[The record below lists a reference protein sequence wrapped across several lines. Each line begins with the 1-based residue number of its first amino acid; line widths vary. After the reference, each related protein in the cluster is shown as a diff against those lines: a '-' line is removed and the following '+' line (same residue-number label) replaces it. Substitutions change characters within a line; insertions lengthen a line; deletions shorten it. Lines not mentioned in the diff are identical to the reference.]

1 MGVAVGSS
9 MSHDKLLEEI
19 KNTPAIKK
27 LNIVKNIVRE
37 LIKHLLKPIEVG
49 DNVVL
54 CKSDF
59 VVASAGSESI
69 GKSEAVFKVVES
81 DKTWLPSNARLNYL
95 CDAVELAH
103 SYLKTG
109 KVEKT
114 AIVFNGSHYMVP
126 FALKG

>member
-1 MGVAVGSS
+1 MSVAVGSS

-81 DKTWLPSNARLNYL
+81 DKTWLPSNARLNYYAML
-95 CDAVELAH
+95 WSWHTLILRLAKWRKPL
-103 SYLKTG
+103 SFLT
-109 KVEKT
+109 E
-114 AIVFNGSHYMVP
+114 AITRFSS
-126 FALKG
+126 L